1 MQNFDIS
8 QFMITIVPLVF
19 AVTIHEVAHGYAAL
33 RMGDPTAKLAGRL
46 TLNPISHFDLFGS
59 LILPLLLSI
68 SGAPVFGYAKPVPV
82 NPLNYSDYRRGTLL
96 VSSAGVAANLA
107 CAILSGIVFQTL
119 RHVSIPAA
127 VVPVMLPVMEMLFYS
142 VIINIVLMV
151 FNLIPIPPLDGSHI
165 FAMILPENFRA
176 SYQQIGRFGMLIIF
190 VLLTTKVIGKII
202 HSVVNPLGDLLLGR

>member
-1 MQNFDIS
+1 MIS
-8 QFMITIVPLVF
+8 IVPLVF

-33 RMGDPTAKLAGRL
+33 RMGDPTAKSAGRL

-82 NPLNYSDYRRGTLL
+82 NPLNYRDYRMGTLL

-107 CAILSGIVFQTL
+107 CAILSGIVFQML
-119 RHVSIPAA
+119 RHISVPAA
-127 VVPVMLPVMEMLFYS
+127 FVPVMLPVLKMLFHS

-165 FAMILPENFRA
+165 FAMILPENLRA

-202 HSVVNPLGDLLLGR
+202 NSVVNPLGSLLLGM